1 MNIYESFSMAMKNI
15 KSSKTRSILTMLGII
30 IGVAAVI
37 VITGIGNGMEKYMK
51 DQFESMG
58 TNTLSV
64 YVLGRGNQKMTVD
77 DMQVIVDEN
86 SEYLD
91 KMTPTIS
98 FQGSKKVG
106 TDNLNS
112 TNVTGVSEQFLD
124 IKGLKLTDGRNIQ
137 YMDIK
142 NRNSVCI
149 IGSYVNKKY
158 FGGKG
163 LGDSVKLNGRDFT
176 IVGVLEEK
184 AKSEEYS
191 TDDTI
196 YVPYS
201 TVSRMMNIKDV
212 SDFTITFKSEEMSSQ
227 AKKALEDSLTEY
239 FNGDSDSFYINSMA
253 ELLDMMNQMTNLMIT
268 VLTLIAGISLVVGGI
283 GIMNIMLVSV
293 TERTR
298 EIGIRKALGAK
309 ERYIMS
315 QFVIEAAATSALG
328 GVIGIILGY
337 ILCFVVTKVIVII
350 YAQSFTVIPTIFAV
364 MASFGISAAIGIF
377 FGYMP
382 AKKAARLNPIDAL
395 RYD

>member
-30 IGVAAVI
+30 IGVVAVI

-51 DQFESMG
+51 DQFASMG

-64 YVLGRGNQKMTVD
+64 YIIGRGNQKMMVE
-77 DMQVIVDEN
+77 DMQVVVDEN

-112 TNVTGVSEQFLD
+112 TNVRGVSEQFLE
-124 IKGLKLTDGRNIQ
+124 IKDYDLTEGRNIQ

-163 LGDSVKLNGRDFT
+163 LGDSIKLNGRNFT
-176 IVGVLEEK
+176 VIGVLEEK

-191 TDDTI
+191 SDDAV

-201 TVSRMMNIKDV
+201 TVSRILYAV
-212 SDFTITFKSEEMSSQ
+212 FH
-227 AKKALEDSLTEY
+227 
-239 FNGDSDSFYINSMA
+239 
-253 ELLDMMNQMTNLMIT
+253 
-268 VLTLIAGISLVVGGI
+268 
-283 GIMNIMLVSV
+283 
-293 TERTR
+293 
-298 EIGIRKALGAK
+298 
-309 ERYIMS
+309 
-315 QFVIEAAATSALG
+315 AAAEAR
-328 GVIGIILGY
+328 
-337 ILCFVVTKVIVII
+337 
-350 YAQSFTVIPTIFAV
+350 
-364 MASFGISAAIGIF
+364 F
-377 FGYMP
+377 FI
-382 AKKAARLNPIDAL
+382 KFI
-395 RYD
+395 

>member
-1 MNIYESFSMAMKNI
+1 MNIYESFPMAMKNI

-64 YVLGRGNQKMTVD
+64 YVFGRGNQKMTVD

-191 TDDTI
+191 TDDAI

-350 YAQSFTVIPTIFAV
+350 YAQSFTVIPTFFSV

>member
-1 MNIYESFSMAMKNI
+1 MNINEYFSMAMKNI
-15 KSSKTRSILTMLGII
+15 KSTKTTTIQTMLGII

-64 YVLGRGNQKMTVD
+64 YVFGRGNQKMTVD

-191 TDDTI
+191 TDDAI

-328 GVIGIILGY
+328 GVIGIVLGY

-350 YAQSFTVIPTIFAV
+350 YAQSFTVIPTFFSV